1 MFFNQVMDK
10 QNNTY
15 YQNTSEEDSTQKD
28 AYELINNNYYHY
40 TLTNPVIE
48 NKSNAE
54 IPRIRVIVRKRPLNK
69 KEINRN
75 DLDIIDLRSG
85 SNLVVKELK

>member
-1 MFFNQVMDK
+1 MYFKQSMND
-10 QNNTY
+10 QNNY
-15 YQNTSEEDSTQKD
+15 FEEDSSTQKD
-28 AYELINNNYYHY
+28 AYELINNTYYHY
-40 TLTNPVIE
+40 TLTNPVVE
-48 NKSNAE
+48 TNTTSE

>member
-1 MFFNQVMDK
+1 MFFNQTMDK
-10 QNNTY
+10 QINNY
-15 YQNTSEEDSTQKD
+15 CHNTSEEDSTQKD

-48 NKSNAE
+48 TKSNAE

-75 DLDIIDLRSG
+75 DLDIIDLRSS